1 MINNILSSAVLAG
14 LIVYFQTNRDNKL
27 KYITEERKNWRERI
41 KKLISEL
48 ISLLKNYD
56 SDKNDKK
63 EIDRIL
69 VELRLNL
76 NPLDKEDI
84 KIIQT
89 LDEIE
94 ISLEKLDNKKLNILV
109 EQVQFLLKFEWEKA
123 KNEAKNKNLVLEI
136 GIGIIILLNVYLI
149 KSEKID
155 SICIFTLFSLI
166 IILILLCIRYCDRE
180 KRNSVDDLD
189 IKKRTYIMKTKTDKK
204 RKVNI
209 GMVILKILLIIIIPY
224 LIYYKF

>member
-76 NPLDKEDI
+76 NPLDREDI

-123 KNEAKNKNLVLEI
+123 KNEAKNKNLALEI

-155 SICIFTLFSLI
+155 SICVFTLFSLI
-166 IILILLCIRYCDRE
+166 IILILLCIRYYDRE
-180 KRNSVDDLD
+180 KRNSVDELD

-209 GMVILKILLIIIIPY
+209 GMVILKILLIIIISY

>member
-76 NPLDKEDI
+76 NPLDREDI

-136 GIGIIILLNVYLI
+136 GISIIILLNVYLI
-149 KSEKID
+149 KFEKID

-166 IILILLCIRYCDRE
+166 IILILLCIRYYDRE

-209 GMVILKILLIIIIPY
+209 GMVILKILLIIIISY

>member
-76 NPLDKEDI
+76 NPLDREDI

-123 KNEAKNKNLVLEI
+123 KNEAKNKNLALEI

-155 SICIFTLFSLI
+155 SICVFTLFSLI
-166 IILILLCIRYCDRE
+166 IILILLCIRYYDRE

-209 GMVILKILLIIIIPY
+209 GMVMLKILLIIIISY

>member
-76 NPLDKEDI
+76 NPLDREDI

-136 GIGIIILLNVYLI
+136 GISIIILLNVYLI
-149 KSEKID
+149 KFEKID
-155 SICIFTLFSLI
+155 SICIFTLFS
-166 IILILLCIRYCDRE
+166 
-180 KRNSVDDLD
+180 
-189 IKKRTYIMKTKTDKK
+189 
-204 RKVNI
+204 
-209 GMVILKILLIIIIPY
+209 
-224 LIYYKF
+224 

>member
-76 NPLDKEDI
+76 NPLDREDV

-123 KNEAKNKNLVLEI
+123 KNEAKNKNLILEI

-155 SICIFTLFSLI
+155 SIYIFTLFSLI
-166 IILILLCIRYCDRE
+166 IILILLCIRYYDRE

-209 GMVILKILLIIIIPY
+209 GMVILKILLIIIISY